1 MTLIMDDIHKVLKNV
16 RSDYE
21 ADTFGTQEADDNPI
35 VQFEKWFSLAA
46 QANLPD
52 VNAMNLATCTK
63 NGRPSS
69 RIVLLRDATEEG
81 FTFFTNYNSRKG
93 NQLIENPYAAL
104 NFFWPELA
112 KQIRVEGK
120 VEKVDTKV
128 SDEYFLSR
136 PLESRIGA
144 WASEQSQII
153 ESRLVLEKKF
163 LSLKESM
170 GSEVM
175 RPPHWGGFILKP
187 DYFEFWQGRQS
198 RLHDRVAYT
207 LNNNQWRKA
216 TLSP

>member
-1 MTLIMDDIHKVLKNV
+1 MTLIMDDIHNVLKNV

-21 ADTFGTQEADDNPI
+21 ADTFDAQQADDNPI

-52 VNAMNLATCTK
+52 VNAMNLATCTNK
-63 NGRPSS
+63 GRPSS
-69 RIVLLRDATEEG
+69 RIVLLRDATDDG

-93 NQLIENPYAAL
+93 NQLIENPFAAL

-128 SDEYFLSR
+128 SDAYFLSR

-144 WASEQSQII
+144 WASDQSQKI
-153 ESRLVLEKKF
+153 ESRVVLEKKF
-163 LSLKESM
+163 QELKESM
-170 GSEVM
+170 GNEVL

-207 LNNNQWRKA
+207 LNNNQWSKA